1 MRTELEEQIERERAE
16 AANGGGGAGSA
27 GASGDDEARKAKDR
41 ERKRAERA
49 AKGGASKPRR
59 SSSGSGE
66 SKPPEIQLDPRVV
79 RAVNAC
85 LASMTMDEITD
96 EFAKEMG
103 EALQGALSYEL
114 EVRLPLLASGYEP
127 EIGLSCAIAGAG
139 VTRFRLKR
147 AKGRARKP
155 ATVVRDVTTDPA
167 PGGEGEAGAG
177 GPSA

>member
-1 MRTELEEQIERERAE
+1 MSALEEQIERERVEAE
-16 AANGGGGAGSA
+16 GGAG
-27 GASGDDEARKAKDR
+27 GASGEDAAAIELRKAKDR

-49 AKGGASKPRR
+49 AKGGAAKPRR
-59 SSSGSGE
+59 ASPSGDP
-66 SKPPEIQLDPRVV
+66 KPPEIQLDPRVV

-103 EALQGALSYEL
+103 EALSGALSYEL

-127 EIGLSCAIAGAG
+127 EIGLSCAIVGAG

-147 AKGRARKP
+147 AKGRTKQ
-155 ATVVRDVTTDPA
+155 TVAHVPSDPPVTDE
-167 PGGEGEAGAG
+167 GGAAG